1 MDLIWLALVGG
12 AAAFAH
18 CLGMCGGFALHL
30 ARGGGR
36 AAAMGRLL
44 LWHAGKTTT
53 YVFLGALAGFLGAS
67 LGVPSGLPWLQNAL
81 AWAAGAVMVVM
92 GLALLGLVPLRR
104 KRPAAADGADEGLF
118 ASLLRRFFGEP
129 TAGAAL
135 AMGVATGFLP
145 CPIVVAFLALA
156 AAGGSVLMGMA
167 IMAAMGL
174 GTAWSLLALGLTGHL
189 MTSRVRRWGTAV
201 AGTVVVLLG
210 VATAMRGTEAFHCL
224 LGCPSMGTHAEA
236 APPCCC
242 EEREQGTGNRE
253 QGM

>member
-1 MDLIWLALVGG
+1 MSPIWIALVGG

-30 ARGGGR
+30 ARDGGR

-44 LWHAGKTTT
+44 LWHVGKTTT

-67 LGVPSGLPWLQNAL
+67 LGVPSGLPWLHNAL
-81 AWAAGAVMVVM
+81 AWSAGAVMVVM
-92 GLALLGLVPLRR
+92 GLALLGLAPLRR
-104 KRPAAADGADEGLF
+104 RRPAAEDGADEGLF
-118 ASLLRRFFGEP
+118 ASLLRRFFSQP

-174 GTAWSLLALGLTGHL
+174 GTAWSLLALGLTGHTL
-189 MTSRVRRWGTAV
+189 TLRLRRWGTVV

-210 VATAMRGTEAFHCL
+210 VATALRGTEAFHRL
-224 LGCPSMGTHAEA
+224 LGCQAAGTQAAA
-236 APPCCC
+236 APCC
-242 EEREQGTGNRE
+242 EEGREQGTGNRE

>member
-1 MDLIWLALVGG
+1 MSTIWIAMVGG

-18 CLGMCGGFALHL
+18 CLGMCGGFAIHL
-30 ARGGGR
+30 TRGGNR

-67 LGVPSGLPWLQNAL
+67 LGRLPSLPWLQNAL

-92 GLALLGLVPLRR
+92 GLALLGLVPFHR
-104 KRPAAADGADEGLF
+104 KRPAAEDGADEGLF
-118 ASLLRRFFGEP
+118 ASLLKRFFGQP

-145 CPIVVAFLALA
+145 CPIVLAFLALA

-174 GTAWSLLALGLTGHL
+174 GTAWSLIGLGLTGHM
-189 MTSRVRRWGTAV
+189 MTSRLRRWSTVV

-210 VATAMRGTEAFHCL
+210 LATALRGTEAFHRL
-224 LGCPSMGTHAEA
+224 LGCPAVESQAES
-236 APPCCC
+236 APPCCVK
-242 EEREQGTGNRE
+242 GGD
-253 QGM
+253 